1 VQVVAF
7 NGSPRQQGNSA
18 LLLREV
24 LRGARDAGAT
34 AEEIVTGD
42 LNLHF
47 CRGCLRCNL
56 LKRCALRG
64 DDWQALS
71 ARIVQADAL
80 VFASPVYF
88 HHVSASMKKLI
99 DRFRS
104 FVHVRITAEGLIHI
118 PWHSWHK
125 TFVLIMSLGSPDDA
139 DAEPAVELFRFMSS
153 ILGTGNRLETVI
165 GTRLAAANQV
175 AMPVEQLQSLY
186 QKLGLPTE
194 LAEQDCERNRTLLKK
209 CYEIGRAIAGQ

>member
-1 VQVVAF
+1 MKILAF

-24 LRGARDAGAT
+24 LSGARDAGAA

-64 DDWQALS
+64 DDWHALS

-104 FVHVRITAEGLIHI
+104 FVHVRITADGLIHT
-118 PWHSWHK
+118 PWHGWHK
-125 TFVLIMSLGSPDDA
+125 TFVLIMSLGSSNGSDA
-139 DAEPAVELFRFMSS
+139 GPAVELFRFMSS

-165 GTRLAAANQV
+165 GTRLAVAKQV
-175 AMPVEQLQSLY
+175 AMPVEQLRVLY
-186 QKLGLPTE
+186 QKLGLPIE
-194 LAEQDCERNRTLLKK
+194 LAEQDFGRNRTLLKK
-209 CYEIGRAIAGQ
+209 CYEIGRKIAGQ